1 MITSIYHLTF
11 ASITDYLAY
20 GLQIETC
27 LNNGLDVKIVDISR
41 LFNFPTP
48 NHSEKYKHLVIQI
61 DSYEKLEQFIR
72 KASVS
77 VIFNIQITYEWRF
90 RKIFALMAKYSE
102 KHFSVFLLGQL
113 PFHSEAPLWTKI
125 FTTHIAKIPFKIA
138 TRIVSSIL
146 FKTGKLKS
154 QNILFYAG
162 ESLSGIVGKKYKF
175 PINFF
180 DYDRYLENPQIGNQK
195 YAVFLDDGLFQHPD
209 DKIVGNV
216 IDDGVLESYQKS
228 LNTFFDF
235 IESTM
240 NIKILVSPHPKIK
253 HAPNFFGNRELVPG
267 KSQQVVQNADFVFC
281 HCSSS
286 MSYAVCYNKPIVFL
300 TDKTIIE
307 FSKKYQPFNDYI
319 HNFAKKLSSP
329 VINLSEPLHPLAIES
344 LKIDQKAYD
353 DFKLNYLTTTQTRN
367 TLSKDLILGY
377 LKQIK

>member
-1 MITSIYHLTF
+1 MITSVYHLTF
-11 ASITDYLAY
+11 AAITDYLAY

-61 DSYEKLEQFIR
+61 DSYEKLAQFISE
-72 KASVS
+72 ASDS
-77 VIFNIQITYEWRF
+77 VIFNVQITYEWRF

-125 FTTHIAKIPFKIA
+125 FTTHIAKTPFKVV
-138 TRIVSSIL
+138 TRIISSIL
-146 FKTGKLKS
+146 FKAGKLKS

-162 ESLSGIVGKKYKF
+162 ESLSGIAGKKYKF

-180 DYDRYLENPQIGNQK
+180 DYDRYLENPQVGNQK

-240 NIKILVSPHPKIK
+240 NIKIYVSPHPKIK

-319 HNFAKKLSSP
+319 HNFAKKLSRP
-329 VINLSEPLHPLAIES
+329 VINLSEPLSPLAIES
-344 LKIDQKAYD
+344 LKIDQAVYD
-353 DFKLNYLTTTQTRN
+353 DFKLNYLTTKQTRN